1 MKSKTW
7 RRCCKDNCNHPEA
20 EQLFNPDNP
29 PSFHDPFAGG
39 GAIPI
44 EAQRLGLDSYGSDLN
59 PVSVLINKALLE
71 IPPNIRI

>member
-1 MKSKTW
+1 MKLKKHGDDGARTI
-7 RRCCKDNCNHPEA
+7 NHPEA
-20 EQLFNPDNP
+20 EKLFNPDNP

-59 PVSVLINKALLE
+59 PF
-71 IPPNIRI
+71 RF